1 MRIKGFRRTTAAVIV
16 LTCVGHALPA
26 FAQIQPQTN
35 LEPPKGVFLND
46 VLGATV
52 NDIKKLPSL
61 DTLTWL
67 SVGAAIA
74 VASSAVDDPTS
85 SAMSSSTVMHQ
96 TLGPGETIGGA
107 RMQLIGAA
115 ATYAVGHI
123 TGHSKAASV
132 GADLLRAQLIT
143 QGLTAAVKMSV
154 QRGRPDG
161 TQYSFPSGHS
171 AVTFASATVLSR
183 HYGWKV
189 GVPAYTLASYVAA
202 SRLQAKRHFLSDV
215 AFGAAV
221 GIAVGR
227 TVTIGHGGARFA
239 LSPTVS
245 PNGGAGMA
253 FTLVGQ
259 PK

>member
-1 MRIKGFRRTTAAVIV
+1 MRKTGFRRTTAVVIV
-16 LTCVGHALPA
+16 LTCVGHAAPA
-26 FAQIQPQTN
+26 FAQTQTS
-35 LEPPKGVFLND
+35 LQPPKGVFLND
-46 VLGATV
+46 VLGATIE
-52 NDIKKLPSL
+52 DAKRLPSL
-61 DTLTWL
+61 DTLTWITI
-67 SVGAAIA
+67 GAAIA
-74 VASSAVDDPTS
+74 AASTAVDNPTS
-85 SAMSSSTVMHQ
+85 ASMSSSTVAHQ
-96 TLGPGETIGGA
+96 TFGPGETIGGA

-115 ATYAVGHI
+115 ATYAVGHM
-123 TGHSKAASV
+123 TGNSKAASV
-132 GADLLRAQLIT
+132 GADLLRAQLLT
-143 QGLTAAVKMSV
+143 QGLTAAVKLSV

-189 GVPAYTLASYVAA
+189 GVPAYALASYVAA

-239 LSPTVS
+239 LSPSVS
-245 PNGGAGMA
+245 PSGGGMS
-253 FTLVGQ
+253 FTWVGQ
-259 PK
+259 PE